1 LFFFLLVAIV
11 TSALATRSRYRSL
24 AARREARTTAELY
37 SFSRKIVG
45 LGDLDDLL
53 WTVVAQIARMVRV
66 EVVLLMPTADPPGRH
81 GLDIRAA
88 YPPEDT
94 LEDADLAAALWCW
107 DHEQP
112 TGKGSGSLPG
122 ARRLF
127 VPLRTARGKVAV
139 LGVTNREN
147 DEPLT
152 PGQRR
157 LLDALGDQA
166 AIAIERVLLARDVDA
181 ARLGAERERLRSTV
195 LTSVSHDLRT
205 PLASILGAISSLRSY
220 GDRYDP
226 DTRGELLATAQD
238 EAERL
243 NRFVGNLLDMIRLDA
258 GAVSARREVVDVA
271 DLVATALR
279 RAEPLLRH
287 HHVTHTVAPELP
299 AVEIDFVLG
308 EQVLFNLLDNATKY
322 TPKGTTIEIVAR
334 AEGSNVALCVRD
346 EGPGIEAADLP
357 HVFEKFYRARDG
369 DRRLAGTGLGLA
381 IARGFVEA
389 QGGSIV
395 ARNRTDRTGAEF
407 VITFPATPDPTFPA

>member
-1 LFFFLLVAIV
+1 
-11 TSALATRSRYRSL
+11 
-24 AARREARTTAELY
+24 
-37 SFSRKIVG
+37 
-45 LGDLDDLL
+45 
-53 WTVVAQIARMVRV
+53 
-66 EVVLLMPTADPPGRH
+66 
-81 GLDIRAA
+81 
-88 YPPEDT
+88 
-94 LEDADLAAALWCW
+94 
-107 DHEQP
+107 
-112 TGKGSGSLPG
+112 
-122 ARRLF
+122 
-127 VPLRTARGKVAV
+127 
-139 LGVTNREN
+139 
-147 DEPLT
+147 
-152 PGQRR
+152 
-157 LLDALGDQA
+157 
-166 AIAIERVLLARDVDA
+166 
-181 ARLGAERERLRSTV
+181 V